1 MLRNVEESLLGEV
14 DIKLY
19 EYKQCKESLSF
30 NHCGIE
36 SNFFCLV
43 IHFL

>member
-36 SNFFCLV
+36 SNFFD
-43 IHFL
+43 